1 MTDDGEIP
9 APEGAGGRV
18 EARRPRPA
26 TAPTHRRNALI
37 ALMLAMGLAAM
48 DSTIIATAVPRVVSD
63 LGSFSYFSWLF
74 AGYLLAAAVTLP
86 VYGNL
91 ADARGRRPVL
101 AFGMLLY
108 LTSSLACALAWN
120 MISLIAFRV
129 AQGLGA
135 GAIQGT
141 VQTIASDLYSP
152 EERGKAQAG
161 LSAVWVSASLL
172 GPALGG
178 IITTY
183 ASWRW
188 IFLVNLPIGA
198 VALFLVLRYIRD
210 TGVPT
215 PRTALRVDWAGAL
228 GLFASGGLLLFF
240 FVQGG
245 TAWPW
250 FSAPSRITLC
260 GVVVCTAGTVWIE
273 THATQPI
280 IPRWVWKRR
289 VLVSGNIALGA
300 LGVVATAPA
309 VILPTYAQS
318 VLGLS
323 PVGAGFIL
331 AALMVTWPAA
341 AAFSNRAY
349 LRLGF
354 RNTALAGTACA
365 SAVLLAIA
373 MLTFRPPIWQLLL
386 LLVLLGIALGFYQP
400 PVIVGVQST
409 VLWQERA
416 TATSSILFCR
426 QLGQSAGA
434 AIFGAIANAV
444 LSSRLATAP
453 KGLKSG
459 LPRSLDKISSAL
471 LNDKRRSPLAVSY
484 LRHAIYSITDRDF
497 EVAAAAGA
505 LAFLALL
512 LIAPRRFPAPG
523 PAAVPPLHDRS
534 PAR

>member
-1 MTDDGEIP
+1 M
-9 APEGAGGRV
+9 
-18 EARRPRPA
+18 
-26 TAPTHRRNALI
+26 
-37 ALMLAMGLAAM
+37 
-48 DSTIIATAVPRVVSD
+48 
-63 LGSFSYFSWLF
+63 
-74 AGYLLAAAVTLP
+74 
-86 VYGNL
+86 YGNL
-91 ADARGRRPVL
+91 TDGRRPVL

-108 LTSSLACALAWN
+108 LASSLACALAWN

-210 TGVPT
+210 PAAPT
-215 PRTALRVDWAGAL
+215 PRTARFRIDWPGAL

-250 FSAPSRITLC
+250 FSAPSRRLTLC

-273 THATQPI
+273 RRATQPI

-300 LGVVATAPA
+300 LRRAGHS
-309 VILPTYAQS
+309 TYAQS
-318 VLGLS
+318 VCWALARS
-323 PVGAGFIL
+323 EAGFIL

-426 QLGQSAGA
+426 QIGQSAGA
-434 AIFGAIANAV
+434 ALFGAIANAV
-444 LSSRLATAP
+444 LTSRLATAP
-453 KGLKSG
+453 KGLKG
-459 LPRSLDKISSAL
+459 DLPRSLDKISLAL

-523 PAAVPPLHDRS
+523 PAAVPPQHDRS
-534 PAR
+534 PVR

>member
-1 MTDDGEIP
+1 M
-9 APEGAGGRV
+9 
-18 EARRPRPA
+18 
-26 TAPTHRRNALI
+26 
-37 ALMLAMGLAAM
+37 
-48 DSTIIATAVPRVVSD
+48 
-63 LGSFSYFSWLF
+63 
-74 AGYLLAAAVTLP
+74 
-86 VYGNL
+86 
-91 ADARGRRPVL
+91 
-101 AFGMLLY
+101 
-108 LTSSLACALAWN
+108 
-120 MISLIAFRV
+120 
-129 AQGLGA
+129 
-135 GAIQGT
+135 
-141 VQTIASDLYSP
+141 
-152 EERGKAQAG
+152 
-161 LSAVWVSASLL
+161 
-172 GPALGG
+172 
-178 IITTY
+178 
-183 ASWRW
+183 
-188 IFLVNLPIGA
+188 
-198 VALFLVLRYIRD
+198 
-210 TGVPT
+210 PT
-215 PRTALRVDWAGAL
+215 PRTALRVDWPGAL

-240 FVQGG
+240 LVQGG

-273 THATQPI
+273 RHATQPI

-426 QLGQSAGA
+426 QIGQSAGA

-471 LNDKRRSPLAVSY
+471 LNDQRRSPLAVSY

-505 LAFLALL
+505 LGFLALL